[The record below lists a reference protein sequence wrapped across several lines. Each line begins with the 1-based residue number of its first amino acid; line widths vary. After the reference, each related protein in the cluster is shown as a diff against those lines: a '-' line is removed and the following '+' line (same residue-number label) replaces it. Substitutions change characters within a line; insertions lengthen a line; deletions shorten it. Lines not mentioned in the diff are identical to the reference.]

1 MTPGQFSAGSSFNG
15 NGGPAVFY
23 PSGANRSALTFLGGF
38 LKSALDNREC
48 CGWSATQ
55 PRSVGK
61 VKTRF
66 ANRLRGGLVHDNTI
80 RRINSFACARSKRRR
95 AAALQD
101 ASRPA
106 SHNLSRQRL
115 GVRPALWRFF
125 SKPTIQKTF
134 NAKTP
139 RCKVAT
145 VSQLLVPSLDVT
157 IWLSP
162 APWVSYSGVALPAWR
177 LCVEFRRPRWLRL
190 AQPITDEHG

>member
-115 GVRPALWRFF
+115 GVRPALWRF
-125 SKPTIQKTF
+125 SAVHKGNVNP
-134 NAKTP
+134 
-139 RCKVAT
+139 
-145 VSQLLVPSLDVT
+145 LVPMAVDNAT
-157 IWLSP
+157 HQFI
-162 APWVSYSGVALPAWR
+162 GVPGR
-177 LCVEFRRPRWLRL
+177 LTFP
-190 AQPITDEHG
+190 